1 MNFTK
6 KHFDI
11 YNKILFAVLG
21 ILLITWFSSY
31 VMEKLR
37 LVKKEA
43 FLGIPGLPEDESD
56 KVTELPELIKKIP
69 REIEEGFKKL
79 IQPFVDFINGVDNL
93 FNHGIPNHLACG
105 KSMAD
110 SGWNGGTQVFGI
122 QFMCFWDK
130 FVKFFN
136 GDCTLYYVIDI
147 VCKTLTLI
155 FIRLPL
161 TILKAI
167 FGIDFHFVVD
177 LFKSFILVPLNELFV
192 VVLGF
197 GFLQWSDTI
206 IERCYRCKGEIKD
219 SSGKVVYSDSKPFGD
234 WSTLYSCSD
243 DLLKKGVD
251 KIFFSAFPSAHWDT
265 WYKGRHLD
273 GWDDQI

>member
-6 KHFDI
+6 KQFAL

-21 ILLITWFSSY
+21 ILLITWFSFY
-31 VMEKLR
+31 VMEKLKPE
-37 LVKKEA
+37 KKEG
-43 FLGIPGLPEDESD
+43 FLGLPDISGDDIGGSILDGLKKAPPIPDIMSFID
-56 KVTELPELIKKIP
+56 DVK
-69 REIEEGFKKL
+69 GFF
-79 IQPFVDFINGVDNL
+79 QGVDNL
-93 FNHGIPNHLACG
+93 FNRGIPNHLACG

-110 SGWNGGTQVFGI
+110 SGFNGGTQVFGI

-147 VCKTLTLI
+147 VCKILTLI

-161 TILKAI
+161 TILKAL

-234 WSTLYSCSD
+234 WSTLYSCSN
-243 DLLKKGVD
+243 DLLRKGID

-273 GWDDQI
+273 GWDDEL